1 MERDPSLSGHGLPA
15 LPSMI
20 GRVLQP
26 LRARTRGRSSG
37 PDATD
42 PSIAARLEALEAQL
56 RHVEA
61 ALEGLQDAVH
71 RRALLEDERNDELQR
86 RTRPAQIAR
95 DLSDDARNRGL

>member
-1 MERDPSLSGHGLPA
+1 MERDRSLTVHRFPA
-15 LPSMI
+15 LRSMM

-26 LRARTRGRSSG
+26 LRADARASSR
-37 PDATD
+37 DLHATD
-42 PSIAARLEALEAQL
+42 RAMSARLERLEAQL

-71 RRALLEDERNDELQR
+71 RRSLLDDERNDELQR
-86 RTRPAQIAR
+86 RTRPGQIAR